1 MKSPGQ
7 RYVQYANLT
16 YQHSGTLWDRHYRS
30 CPVNQEAYLLAG
42 QSYIE
47 FNPVR
52 ADMVMHPA
60 DYPWSQATVQMP
72 RVRPAR
78 SSKCSGSI
86 RHRCRMRHGGKRR
99 IGRCSGTKWSP
110 HWWIRFGE
118 RRMATLCWVTSA
130 LPGRLRR
137 SLAAGQCRES
147 RDDRASALNQSPE
160 PYLMG
165 DTRVNVNL

>member
-30 CPVNQEAYLLAG
+30 YPVNQEAYLLAG

-60 DYPWSQATVQMP
+60 DYPWSSHRANAEGEASPLIQVL
-72 RVRPAR
+72 
-78 SSKCSGSI
+78 

-118 RRMATLCWVTSA
+118 RRMATLCWLTSA